1 MVQEWFPKDLWDQYW
16 ANLGVTA
23 ENGCF
28 YRWGKATWESL
39 TVRRVFG
46 SPTHRNTLQRTATHC
61 NTQQHTATHCN
72 TLQHAATL
80 TYLHIYTC
88 VRVCVC
94 VCVYMW
100 VYDKQDELDFSWK
113 ERARKLLR
121 MYTDRVHGTYI
132 QEKACSL
139 VWHYADCDQVCGCGC
154 GCGCRCGCGCG
165 CG

>member
-46 SPTHRNTLQRTATHC
+46 SPTHRNTLQHIATDS
-61 NTQQHTATHCN
+61 N
-72 TLQHAATL
+72 TLQHTATL

-88 VRVCVC
+88 VRVCVRIH
-94 VCVYMW
+94 VGV
-100 VYDKQDELDFSWK
+100 
-113 ERARKLLR
+113 
-121 MYTDRVHGTYI
+121 
-132 QEKACSL
+132 
-139 VWHYADCDQVCGCGC
+139 
-154 GCGCRCGCGCG
+154 
-165 CG
+165 